1 MDFAAAH
8 IGGGVLG
15 GGRVQEEIRFS
26 ICPELLVSM
35 LIMDAMDSNEAIIIN
50 GCERFSYYE
59 GYAATLKYGGNFVDP
74 SEVYMRVLQNLI

>member
-35 LIMDAMDSNEAIIIN
+35 LIMEAMDSNEAIIIN
-50 GCERFSYYE
+50 GFERFSSYE
-59 GYAATLKYGGNFVDP
+59 GYAATLKFGGNFEDP
-74 SEVYMRVLQNLI
+74 SEVSMWVLQSPT